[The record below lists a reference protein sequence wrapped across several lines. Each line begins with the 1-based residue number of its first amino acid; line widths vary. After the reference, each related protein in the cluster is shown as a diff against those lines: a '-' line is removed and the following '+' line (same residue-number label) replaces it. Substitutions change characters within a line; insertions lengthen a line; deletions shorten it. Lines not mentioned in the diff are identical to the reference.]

1 MERTKPSCLIAAMLT
16 SRYDDPGQRARRKR
30 EPITVDRMAPGR
42 APVGFFAADIG
53 EYTPCFVDGRR
64 SAIRSSE
71 ESGDSSSLTPSHDRV
86 HLTSSPSL
94 LSFDRSCASF
104 QGYRGPSPPSILQP
118 PAHTPAPDK
127 SSDLPSYSSSL
138 PLQPSSSSA
147 SDFRGPGSSSYSLS
161 TTTLP
166 PPESAVLDRVP
177 SVPPLK
183 TTPAF
188 TSSRA
193 AASTPYTSEMPPLG
207 PSLTSQARAAE
218 LNAATAARARYRN
231 GELSDLSELPSS
243 RPISLGELSSRSNS
257 RNKGSKAWKPFP
269 LTDVEESSEP
279 VEPVPNK
286 PTVRPPSTQF
296 HPSFHLDTPHS
307 KLTQHP
313 LPTAEAPVLVQ
324 RSSDRNP
331 RNMENRPWFHEM
343 VTQIQRNPL
352 GYLGVLED
360 IGNNSMSQR
369 FAVPVPN
376 EGKHRDIDRP
386 LAPQDVSPTKQ
397 EEKTAYRGFQQNNLF
412 QQDKLFMTVTQ
423 SDPYVQDYQIVSE
436 MSRLKGPET
445 SDPFV
450 YPPQQYGQIE
460 FHNQPAQ
467 VQQVQAPLPHTPERH
482 YGLQTPVRRV
492 NGRIGADTGL
502 SMMAANPAAS
512 SVQRGPST
520 PSQNGINIT
529 AKYSEERNT
538 SKKTEIYDAKREM
551 TAYLNSVV
559 EASMSNKGKIALDDP
574 FVPKSA
580 SILTKKEPEAP
591 NQQNGT
597 SPMRVNPYD
606 PLKSNQESNAPAS
619 QSDSLSNVSK
629 VSLLPSFEG
638 FHPMSKSERVLFSSD
653 LVKKVGKSLEGPSVT
668 ETPRVDGSVKRPPP
682 GLAHPS
688 GPGAASF
695 SASHTSAAIERL
707 LEADRWFHADG
718 RGEKVFR
725 HQVLAIAQE
734 EAAKRKMLR
743 GPIRPVEE
751 ESLFETNT
759 LLLGN
764 VIANLRSYVVGDRK
778 EQFGNFANFGPVPYH
793 CCEPSHGGRRS
804 YFDSDPSV
812 GQWRLPTGRAF
823 HNFSY
828 RPVQRFANN
837 PFARSLVFSK

>member
-1 MERTKPSCLIAAMLT
+1 
-16 SRYDDPGQRARRKR
+16 
-30 EPITVDRMAPGR
+30 
-42 APVGFFAADIG
+42 
-53 EYTPCFVDGRR
+53 
-64 SAIRSSE
+64 
-71 ESGDSSSLTPSHDRV
+71 
-86 HLTSSPSL
+86 
-94 LSFDRSCASF
+94 
-104 QGYRGPSPPSILQP
+104 
-118 PAHTPAPDK
+118 
-127 SSDLPSYSSSL
+127 
-138 PLQPSSSSA
+138 
-147 SDFRGPGSSSYSLS
+147 
-161 TTTLP
+161 
-166 PPESAVLDRVP
+166 
-177 SVPPLK
+177 
-183 TTPAF
+183 
-188 TSSRA
+188 
-193 AASTPYTSEMPPLG
+193 MPPLG

-243 RPISLGELSSRSNS
+243 RPISLGELSSRNSS
-257 RNKGSKAWKPFP
+257 RNKGSKVWKPFP
-269 LTDVEESSEP
+269 LTDVEEASEP
-279 VEPVPNK
+279 VEPVANK
-286 PTVRPPSTQF
+286 PTVRPLSTQF
-296 HPSFHLDTPHS
+296 HPSFHLDTPDS
-307 KLTQHP
+307 KLTGYP
-313 LPTAEAPVLVQ
+313 LPTAEAPVLVH
-324 RSSDRNP
+324 RSSDRNL
-331 RNMENRPWFHEM
+331 RNMENRPWFHAV

-369 FAVPVPN
+369 FAIPVPN

-397 EEKTAYRGFQQNNLF
+397 EEKTAYRGFQQNDLF
-412 QQDKLFMTVTQ
+412 QQDKLFMTATQ

-445 SDPFV
+445 SNTFV
-450 YPPQQYGQIE
+450 DPPQQYGQVE
-460 FHNQPAQ
+460 FHDQPAQ
-467 VQQVQAPLPHTPERH
+467 IQTPLPHTPERC
-482 YGLQTPVRRV
+482 YGLQSPLRRV
-492 NGRIGADTGL
+492 NGHMDANNGL

-512 SVQRGPST
+512 SVHCSPST
-520 PSQNGINIT
+520 PSQNGINGI

-538 SKKTEIYDAKREM
+538 SKKTETYDAKREM

-559 EASMSNKGKIALDDP
+559 EASKSNKGKTALDDQ

-580 SILTKKEPEAP
+580 SILTKKELETAK
-591 NQQNGT
+591 QQNGT

-606 PLKSNQESNAPAS
+606 PLKSKQESNALAP
-619 QSDSLSNVSK
+619 QSDSPSNVPK
-629 VSLLPSFEG
+629 VSSLPAFEV
-638 FHPMSKSERVLFSSD
+638 FHPISKSERVLFSSD
-653 LVKKVGKSLEGPSVT
+653 LVKKVGKSLEGPSVA
-668 ETPRVDGSVKRPPP
+668 EAPRVDGSVKRPPP
-682 GLAHPS
+682 GLAHPR

-695 SASHTSAAIERL
+695 STGHTSAATERL

-725 HQVLAIAQE
+725 HQVLAVAQE
-734 EAAKRKMLR
+734 EAARRKMLR
-743 GPIRPVEE
+743 GRFRPGEDD
-751 ESLFETNT
+751 SLFEPNT

-837 PFARSLVFSK
+837 PFARSLIFGK